1 MKPAI
6 NQRPRLQIVSLSLIL
21 AISIPV
27 WAENTGVEE
36 EESELTQLPSPA
48 PEHNET
54 LRNQAVEAHLALT
67 DKATQSSWLGAGKA
81 RFLALKLPDSS
92 GHTFANALILH
103 DNLRNPDWPGVVR
116 TLRKDLAKA
125 GWNTLSIAVP
135 DYLPTKHIPPLETRQ
150 PQTTEAELD
159 TEATEPDAVMAAA
172 ESAKND
178 TVDQPAVNQ
187 GTAESTVPV
196 PEQLDQRIR
205 LAAQALDSDNSL
217 PLVIIAVG
225 SSATM
230 VAKQAQELFLE
241 DINGLVIIDPVPLPG
256 LEGYDESLDVLDL
269 RIPVLDL
276 APEFNPR
283 ADPKPR
289 ADNAR
294 RLQHDAYQQRI
305 LRGSNQEFSNS
316 ETRVVKA
323 IRGWGETRFKR

>member
-1 MKPAI
+1 MKPAT
-6 NQRPRLQIVSLSLIL
+6 NRRPKLNIVWFFLML
-21 AISIPV
+21 AVSFLA
-27 WAENTGVEE
+27 WAENSAVEDD
-36 EESELTQLPSPA
+36 ESELTQLPSPA
-48 PEHNET
+48 PERDET

-67 DKATQSSWLGAGKA
+67 DKATESSWLGSGKA

-92 GHTFANALILH
+92 GNTFANALILH

-135 DYLPTKHIPPLETRQ
+135 DYLPPKDIPPLEARQ
-150 PQTTEAELD
+150 PQATEAELD
-159 TEATEPDAVMAAA
+159 TEATEPDAVLASP
-172 ESAKND
+172 ESAENS
-178 TVDQPAVNQ
+178 TVAQPAVKQ
-187 GTAESTVPV
+187 DTTESSVPV

-205 LAAQALDSDNSL
+205 LATQALNSDNSL
-217 PLVIIAVG
+217 PLVVIAMG

-230 VAKQAQELFLE
+230 VARQAQELFLE

-256 LEGYDESLDVLDL
+256 LEGFNESLDVLDL

-294 RLQHDAYQQRI
+294 RLQHNTYQQRI

-323 IRGWGETRFKR
+323 IRGWGEKRFKR